1 MKIAIKSPSIT
12 TMEKGLILHLD
23 FLGTF
28 LKMLTVIICME
39 AKNQLMSKQCMSIR
53 VKF

>member
-23 FLGTF
+23 FFGKIF
-28 LKMLTVIICME
+28 
-39 AKNQLMSKQCMSIR
+39 KNAHRNYLHGSEKPTD
-53 VKF
+53 VK